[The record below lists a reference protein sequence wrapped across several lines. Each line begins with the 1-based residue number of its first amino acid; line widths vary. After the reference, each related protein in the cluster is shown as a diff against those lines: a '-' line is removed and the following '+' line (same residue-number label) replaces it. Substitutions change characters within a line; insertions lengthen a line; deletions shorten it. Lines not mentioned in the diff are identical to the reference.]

1 MYVAE
6 QKVDYRKIHRPMV
19 TPVSQLQ
26 YLLLGGPASRLRRR
40 VIGQES
46 VGLRGVLTGVFGL
59 GRCLFFF
66 LVFFCVVS
74 VRDTVRRRRKEHTK
88 LDDHLAPGDV
98 ALAQLETIG
107 DATPATEFDGLAVWR
122 VGVLVF

>member
-66 LVFFCVVS
+66 GFFLRSVS
-74 VRDTVRRRRKEHTK
+74 ARQYKTEKKRTYETRRPSRPPGRCPCPAG
-88 LDDHLAPGDV
+88 DHRGRHPSD
-98 ALAQLETIG
+98 
-107 DATPATEFDGLAVWR
+107 R
-122 VGVLVF
+122 V